1 VTRHSPVPADMGD
14 LELVQATWR
23 LELGEVGDIGQFDDP
38 VLAYDRLAHSYAELA
53 HRREG
58 YLIAVEREILER
70 VPANSKSLLDIGAG
84 DGNRAFRIASQA
96 GIRRIVLV
104 EPSEKMIGQTPNGAE
119 IWRTRAEELG
129 GRPSDEK
136 FDVITCLWNV
146 LGHVRGMA
154 HRSRALG
161 AAQNLLSDEGK
172 LFLDVTHRYNVGSYG
187 LVPTAVRFLYDS
199 FAPSHANGDVVASW
213 DIGESCISTYGH
225 VFTHREIMHLALA
238 SGLKLG
244 ERVVID
250 YQDGQVRASA
260 FQGNLLYVFRSH
272 L

>member
-1 VTRHSPVPADMGD
+1 
-14 LELVQATWR
+14 
-23 LELGEVGDIGQFDDP
+23 VGDIEQFDDP
-38 VLAYDRLAHSYAELA
+38 VLAYDRLSQTYAALA
-53 HRREG
+53 RRRER
-58 YLIAVEREILER
+58 YLAGVEREILSR
-70 VPANSKSLLDIGAG
+70 VPAGSKSLLDIGAG
-84 DGNRAFRIASQA
+84 DGSRALRIASQA
-96 GIRRIVLV
+96 GIGRIVLV
-104 EPSEKMIGQTPNGAE
+104 EPSEKMITQTPNGVE
-119 IWRTRAEELG
+119 IWRTRAEGLG
-129 GRPSDEK
+129 ARPADER

-146 LGHVRGMA
+146 LGHVRGVSD
-154 HRSRALG
+154 RTQALT
-161 AAQNLLSDEGK
+161 AAQNLLSEKGR
-172 LFLDVTHRYNVGSYG
+172 FFMDVTHRYNVASSG

-199 FAPSHANGDVVASW
+199 VAPSHANGDVVASW